1 MSGRDVCKGLGCTRT
16 LTQGLEM
23 RPAGTEDEGSWVA
36 WWGARGHVTRFG
48 KINHYSYNVKNEG
61 AG

>member
-1 MSGRDVCKGLGCTRT
+1 MYAKVLVVQELY

-23 RPAGTEDEGSWVA
+23 RPAGTEDEGSWAA